1 MTAPSQRDQVRAA
14 LEAGHRVTPL
24 DALLEWGCYRL
35 AARIDEIRRAGVHV
49 ITERHPD
56 GYAIYY
62 IPQEK
67 TQ

>member
-1 MTAPSQRDQVRAA
+1 MTTWTQRDQVRAA

-24 DALLEWGCYRL
+24 DALREWGCYRL
-35 AARIDEIRRAGVHV
+35 AARIDEIRRANVHV
-49 ITERHPD
+49 ITDRHPD

-67 TQ
+67 TP